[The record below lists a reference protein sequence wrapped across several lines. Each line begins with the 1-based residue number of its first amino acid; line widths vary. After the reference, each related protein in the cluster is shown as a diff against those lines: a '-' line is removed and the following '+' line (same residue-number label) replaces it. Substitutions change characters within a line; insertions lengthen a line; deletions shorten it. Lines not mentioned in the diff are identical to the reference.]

1 MLDGAHKRQVQ
12 TQQQNSNTDNTL
24 EDSQN
29 ESRSSLNTS
38 SESGDVSVTCT
49 NKVTVSV
56 VLINE
61 LIAIIVGVAPL
72 SIVHVVRK
80 PPEVREDS

>member
-1 MLDGAHKRQVQ
+1 MHRERGLSVLDGARKRQVQ
-12 TQQQNSNTDNTL
+12 TQQQNCNTDNTL

-29 ESRSSLNTS
+29 ESLSSLNTS

-61 LIAIIVGVAPL
+61 LIAITPL
-72 SIVHVVRK
+72 SIVHS
-80 PPEVREDS
+80 PYS